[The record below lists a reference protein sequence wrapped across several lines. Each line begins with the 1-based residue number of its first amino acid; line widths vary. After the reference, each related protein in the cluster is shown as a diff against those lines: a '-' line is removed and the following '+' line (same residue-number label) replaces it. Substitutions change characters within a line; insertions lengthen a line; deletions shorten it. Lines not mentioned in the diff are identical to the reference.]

1 MEVFDSPI
9 GYTPLSS
16 LPPDQLAYWIS
27 FTRILGIGP
36 KRFKAL
42 LDFFDDDMAV
52 AWQASGKELAQAG
65 LDQKTIDG
73 FLKQRKTIT
82 PQHELER
89 LQRLHIRAVTW
100 NDKAYPPLLREI
112 DYAPVVLYVR
122 GTLTEADQFALA
134 VVGTRNLSTYGQQ
147 VTERIVTELAK
158 GQVTIV
164 SGLAHG
170 IDTIAHKTAL
180 DAGGRTIA
188 VLASGLDIIYPA
200 ENLGLARR
208 IVESGQGALLSEF
221 PLGVQ
226 PESGNFPARN
236 RIISGLSLGVLVV
249 EAPEKSG
256 ALITARRALEQG
268 RDVFAVPGSILSSR
282 SAGVNKLIQD
292 GARPIMDV
300 QDILEALNLFM
311 IPQHVEMK
319 EVLPDNDEERK
330 LLALLSHDPR
340 HVDELIRE
348 SGLPT
353 MTVTATLTMMELKGM
368 VRQMG
373 SMQFVLAR

>member
-1 MEVFDSPI
+1 MEVFDLPANYSPA
-9 GYTPLSS
+9 SS
-16 LPPDQLAYWIS
+16 LPPDELAYWIAFS
-27 FTRILGIGP
+27 RILGIGP
-36 KRFKAL
+36 MRFKL
-42 LDFFDDDMAV
+42 LLGYFQDDVEA
-52 AWQASGKELAQAG
+52 AWKATGKELAQVG
-65 LDQKTIDG
+65 LDAKTIDG
-73 FLKQRKTIT
+73 FLKQRTSIQ

-89 LQRLHIRAVTW
+89 LERLRISAITW
-100 NDKAYPPLLREI
+100 NDKAYPALLKEI
-112 DYAPVVLYVR
+112 DYAPAILYVR
-122 GTLTEADQFALA
+122 GTLTDADQFALA

-147 VTERIVTELAK
+147 VTERMVTELAK
-158 GQVTIV
+158 GQVTVV

-170 IDTIAHKTAL
+170 IDTVAHKAAL
-180 DAGGRTIA
+180 DAGGRTLA
-188 VLASGLDIIYPA
+188 VLASGLDSIYPA

-221 PLGVQ
+221 PLGVR

-249 EAPEKSG
+249 EAPERSG

-292 GARPIMDV
+292 GARPVMDV
-300 QDILEALNLFM
+300 KDILDALNLFM
-311 IPQHVEMK
+311 IPQHVEMQS
-319 EVLPDNDEERK
+319 VLPENVEERT
-330 LLALLSHDPR
+330 LLGLLSHEPR

-353 MTVTATLTMMELKGM
+353 MTVTATLTMMELKGL

>member
-1 MEVFDSPI
+1 MEVFDLPAS
-9 GYTPLSS
+9 YSPLSS
-16 LPPDQLAYWIS
+16 LAPEKLAYWIAFS
-27 FTRILGIGP
+27 RILGIGP
-36 KRFKAL
+36 IRFKLL
-42 LDFFDDDMAV
+42 LDFFNDDVAA
-52 AWQASGKELAQAG
+52 AWQATRKELAQAG
-65 LDQKTIDG
+65 IDSKTIDG
-73 FLKQRKTIT
+73 FLEQRASIT
-82 PQHELER
+82 PQQELER
-89 LQRLHIRAVTW
+89 LDRLRIQAITW

-112 DYAPVVLYVR
+112 DYAPSVLYVR

-158 GQVTIV
+158 GQVTVV

-170 IDTIAHKTAL
+170 IDTVAHKAAL
-180 DAGGRTIA
+180 DAGGRTLA
-188 VLASGLDIIYPA
+188 VLASGLDTIYPA

-221 PLGVQ
+221 PLGVR

-292 GARPIMDV
+292 GARPVMDV
-300 QDILEALNLFM
+300 KDILET
-311 IPQHVEMK
+311 IPVYSR
-319 EVLPDNDEERK
+319 P
-330 LLALLSHDPR
+330 
-340 HVDELIRE
+340 
-348 SGLPT
+348 
-353 MTVTATLTMMELKGM
+353 
-368 VRQMG
+368 
-373 SMQFVLAR
+373 